1 MTFNQRDA
9 PRVRPNFPALMRA
22 VCVAT
27 LALCVGSC
35 AAGTRPTDAGRP
47 RGNEPPYPILLTAS
61 AERREQATN
70 AYTALAHSP
79 GAAIPPALQ
88 PVTATISAL
97 PADASTVAPL
107 KLPIVSLPATAK
119 GEAKEEALRESLRR
133 FIASA
138 GLLLG
143 VAPRE
148 LSLVARTDEPDGTRR
163 ALYQQRPFAYPL
175 RAGFGVLD
183 IRFAADGRIIALAS
197 TAIPDAERLNRALN
211 LPRQRLTPEQAVA
224 RLAANRA
231 ISVTDDDGHA
241 QSYAVPAAARIT
253 ARELVVYPLKTTTN
267 GAPVLELHLA
277 WELAVEGETATAG
290 NAPQLVY
297 LDAVTG
303 AVIAVGSR
311 V

>member
-1 MTFNQRDA
+1 MTFSQHCA
-9 PRVRPNFPALMRA
+9 LRVRSDLLLFARV
-22 VCVAT
+22 VCVVA
-27 LALCVGSC
+27 LALCMGSC

-70 AYTALAHSP
+70 AYAALAGAA

-97 PADASTVAPL
+97 PTDASTIAPL
-107 KLPIVSLPATAK
+107 KLPSVALPATAK
-119 GEAKEEALRESLRR
+119 DDAKEEALRESLRR
-133 FIASA
+133 FIAGA
-138 GLLLG
+138 GALLG
-143 VAPRE
+143 VAPRD

-163 ALYQQRPFAYPL
+163 ALYQQRPFAHPL

-183 IRFAADGRIIALAS
+183 IRFNADGHVIGLAS

-211 LPRQRLTPEQAVA
+211 LPRQRLTSEQAVT

-231 ISVTDDDGHA
+231 LTVTDADGRA
-241 QSYAVPAAARIT
+241 QSYAVPAAARLT
-253 ARELVVYPLKTTTN
+253 ARELVVYPLKTTAN
-267 GAPVLELHLA
+267 GASALEFHLA
-277 WELAVEGETATAG
+277 WELAVEGETTTAG
-290 NAPQLVY
+290 NTPQLVY

-303 AVIAVGSR
+303 AVIAVDSR